1 MIGVVVWTIFQIQPL
16 VTASSQ
22 LERDSRACLHLYLAN
37 IYISSIIHIST
48 HDLLGNLLSF
58 NTTPSA
64 DGYLLERAIKS
75 TMPENCVDCLVNV
88 T

>member
-48 HDLLGNLLSF
+48 HDLLVNLLSL
-58 NTTPSA
+58 TRHHQQMDIS
-64 DGYLLERAIKS
+64 S
-75 TMPENCVDCLVNV
+75 SVQ
-88 T
+88 